1 MFTESDALKT
11 KKTIDQLIDNE
22 WREVGLTESQ
32 LNQLKSSIEVTADST
47 KVTGRYVDSAQHND
61 GFMHLAVGYFNHS
74 TQSVEVT
81 SFKSGNIQFDLK
93 KIITVG
99 IDFLMNSGLF
109 TGPINSLS
117 LTMSGIVSAFKIS
130 SQPLSENE
138 MIVLLALHSQ
148 QGYGRW
154 IPQPAVIQMA
164 SRYGDEHFKK
174 SLPKELIEDAIGD
187 LYDHGVVKLKNENVL
202 LQEHV
207 VIMPNTLR

>member
-22 WREVGLTESQ
+22 WRGVGLTESQ

-47 KVTGRYVDSAQHND
+47 KVTRRHVDSAQNND
-61 GFMHLAVGYFNHS
+61 GSMHLAVGYFSHS
-74 TQSVEVT
+74 TQSVEMT
-81 SFKSGNIQFDLK
+81 SFKPGNIQFDLRK
-93 KIITVG
+93 FITNG
-99 IDFLMNSGLF
+99 IKFLMKEDFFSGSI
-109 TGPINSLS
+109 GPLS
-117 LTMSGIVSAFKIS
+117 LTMSGIMFAFKKM

-148 QGYGRW
+148 QGYMKW
-154 IPQPAVIQMA
+154 IPQPAVIQVS
-164 SRYGDEHFKK
+164 SRYSEEHFKK
-174 SLPKELIEDAIGD
+174 SLSKELIEDAIGD

>member
-47 KVTGRYVDSAQHND
+47 KVTRRYVDSAQNND
-61 GFMHLAVGYFNHS
+61 GFMHLAVGYFNHA

-81 SFKSGNIQFDLK
+81 SFKPGNIQFDLK
-93 KIITVG
+93 QFITNG
-99 IDFLMNSGLF
+99 IKFLMKKDFFSRSID
-109 TGPINSLS
+109 PLS
-117 LTMSGIVSAFKIS
+117 LTMSGIMFAFEKM

-148 QGYGRW
+148 QGYMKW
-154 IPQPAVIQMA
+154 IPQPAVIQVS
-164 SRYGDEHFKK
+164 SRYSEEHFKK
-174 SLPKELIEDAIGD
+174 SLSKELIEDAISD